1 MFLNLVLSLIIA
13 AFVSQPPQSLLLN
26 NNLAVAAK
34 QKVNQPAKKINSSI
48 GVETTAKSVLIIDAE
63 TNKILFSKNAN
74 EILPIASITKLASAL
89 VFLDH
94 NPGWDKEVNIEQG
107 DNPGLGRIYLGKG
120 EKIKINDLF
129 YSALVGSANQS
140 ILALARLTGLS
151 KEQFVSEMNNKAK
164 QFGML
169 NTSFVEPT
177 GLDAANKSTT
187 YDLIKLISQALENK
201 EIKKALTTKGYTF
214 KTLNHYTQTI
224 DIFNTDRLLDSYLND
239 SKSGYE
245 IIGAKTGSLNEA
257 GYCFV
262 VKIKKDNHPI
272 IIASLDS
279 ATSFDRFQE
288 IKGLVNWVYDN
299 YNWPDD
305 V

>member
-13 AFVSQPPQSLLLN
+13 AFISQPSQSLLLN
-26 NNLAVAAK
+26 NSLAVTAK
-34 QKVNQPAKKINSSI
+34 QEVNQPAKKINSSI

-94 NPGWDKEVNIEQG
+94 NPGWDKEVNIEQE

-164 QFGML
+164 QFGMF

-177 GLDAANKSTT
+177 GLDAANKSTNH
-187 YDLIKLISQALENK
+187 DLIKLVSQAMEK
-201 EIKKALTTKGYTF
+201 EEIKKALTTRSYTF

-224 DIFNTDRLLDSYLND
+224 DIVNTDRLLDSYLND

-262 VKIKKDNHPI
+262 VKIKKNNHSI
-272 IIASLDS
+272 IIASLGS
-279 ATSFDRFQE
+279 ATSFNRFQE